1 MYLTILFTLYLKEDI
16 NEDGTLKK
24 DAARRAT
31 EEAGGE
37 AAKTHD
43 HHDEEDVLR
52 QAREKL
58 GPTHGEAQTSADDVD

>member
-1 MYLTILFTLYLKEDI
+1 MTILFTLYLKEDV

-24 DAARRAT
+24 GASGRAT

-37 AAKTHD
+37 TTKGHED
-43 HHDEEDVLR
+43 HDEEEVMR

-58 GPTHGEAQTSADDVD
+58 GPAHAEAQTSADDVD